1 MAEVLGAVASGLALA
16 EVGLKVGG
24 TVWKLKMLWQ
34 QVHEVPQTI
43 RDLMRQIEI
52 MDPILSDHET
62 YLDVQGAGFLEHLP
76 THHGSTVTPSA
87 EYCREALNNLRRL
100 VEDLNGAI
108 ESEKRS
114 RRTFARMRVVLK
126 KDTIK
131 GFQDRLA
138 MAIEL
143 LQLAQVTYL
152 TANAVSTRAMIT
164 NIWSAVADLQQQ
176 LSNNSSSS
184 TERPPF
190 PVTSQH
196 LETSPVYKQNGVQRQ
211 RSQIF
216 MPWSE
221 PSILGTIVVGK
232 SREYAEN
239 DGETTYVVRFQLPKW
254 LSQKVWNVS
263 VNRACSGWQMT
274 LWTCNIVPAD
284 SPGFR
289 CIWDG
294 DLDGLIDLFNRGL
307 ASPRDCDPTGLTLF
321 HQASIYSETHIV
333 QYFINKNL
341 DTVCPNLDAK
351 LAFLVLVLSGKLPV
365 DVKQQLVSRGLC
377 NSLVSEV
384 EDFEFWT
391 KPVDQSTD
399 QVFSIFFLFMASHKP
414 VLDIYFRT
422 CFPFCHDLPPKRKQE
437 ILMLAWSQG
446 LCFVAEFHRFELWNG
461 VPLGACSVDALRFV
475 ICPDG
480 HVQPVDVQAW
490 IDDGASILHNVFYFY
505 LNSLP
510 DSGHQNW
517 ERLLEEAIE
526 ATDDVHHRMDFS
538 DFGYKGTRSALE
550 WALVTTLED
559 ILYYAPQIF
568 GERAARRALKR
579 TLGKLQALMSVLTGC
594 GYNLA
599 EFGRQEAVVWVS
611 APLNSKA
618 VGDVLYLGIGDWCDG
633 LPFVKAV
640 HYGAEP
646 RDWYFEMDFHY
657 ENYAGDFW
665 HLLEN
670 PHLFMVPGAW
680 VD

>member
-1 MAEVLGAVASGLALA
+1 M
-16 EVGLKVGG
+16 
-24 TVWKLKMLWQ
+24 
-34 QVHEVPQTI
+34 
-43 RDLMRQIEI
+43 
-52 MDPILSDHET
+52 
-62 YLDVQGAGFLEHLP
+62 
-76 THHGSTVTPSA
+76 
-87 EYCREALNNLRRL
+87 
-100 VEDLNGAI
+100 
-108 ESEKRS
+108 
-114 RRTFARMRVVLK
+114 TF
-126 KDTIK
+126 
-131 GFQDRLA
+131 
-138 MAIEL
+138 
-143 LQLAQVTYL
+143 
-152 TANAVSTRAMIT
+152 
-164 NIWSAVADLQQQ
+164 
-176 LSNNSSSS
+176 
-184 TERPPF
+184 
-190 PVTSQH
+190 
-196 LETSPVYKQNGVQRQ
+196 
-211 RSQIF
+211 
-216 MPWSE
+216 
-221 PSILGTIVVGK
+221 
-232 SREYAEN
+232 
-239 DGETTYVVRFQLPKW
+239 
-254 LSQKVWNVS
+254 
-263 VNRACSGWQMT
+263 
-274 LWTCNIVPAD
+274 WTCNIVPLG

-289 CIWDG
+289 CVANG

-307 ASPRDCDPTGLTLF
+307 ASPRDCDPRGNTLF
-321 HQASIYSETHIV
+321 FVCPIEMVFRAGIGANPAKLAGRWSQPHIV

-341 DTVCPNLDAK
+341 DKFFFDLHTNNYSTVFTLT
-351 LAFLVLVLSGKLPV
+351 GHLPF

-377 NSLVSEV
+377 NSLVSAV

-391 KPVDQSTD
+391 KPVKPSTNH
-399 QVFSIFFLFMASHKP
+399 VRSVCFLFLVAHKP
-414 VLDIYFRT
+414 VLEIYFRT

-446 LCFVAEFHRFELWNG
+446 LCFVAEFNRFEPWNG
-461 VPLGACSVDALRFV
+461 VPFGGCSVDALRFF

-550 WALVTTLED
+550 WALVATLQD
-559 ILYYAPQIF
+559 ILYYDPHELLGQ
-568 GERAARRALKR
+568 RATRRALKR
-579 TLGKLQALMSVLTGC
+579 TMGKLQALMSVLTGC

-599 EFGRQEAVVWVS
+599 EFGRQETVAWVT

-618 VGDVLYLGIGDWCDG
+618 AGDVLYLGIGDWCDG

-646 RDWYFEMDFHY
+646 RDWYFEMDLHY